1 MGIWR
6 IPVDEIDRPGS
17 FASHMNRSIVL
28 LLNVLSQLKDYPT
41 LLKICSMLQR
51 TPDQGKKY
59 LRDADRQVLAQR
71 AFVLT
76 VMVLEDMLHEL
87 TEVSEDQSG
96 QCCDVLEARM
106 TTDVFHKASAEDGQE
121 PLPPKA
127 ALSGEEGASYST
139 EDVAQGEGQDQPLS
153 AMEPDE
159 GKPEKPPKE
168 ASPSG
173 PAEPMECDHF
183 AAEPEKM
190 EAFSLYPEAAQ
201 LPPGKICKD
210 KAPES
215 RTTAELSLEDLSI
228 SSKHQQLEAGKGQA
242 GPTEETSQ
250 KANRKRKL
258 AGDTESGKTL
268 LLDAYRV
275 WQQGQ
280 KVMTY
285 DLGKIE
291 KIMSETYMLIKQV
304 DEAAA
309 LEQAVKFCQVHIGAS
324 AQKQLAGDAPA
335 TPKHPRDSRDH
346 FFAAAP
352 KSLTPPMG
360 TAADAPSSVAEA
372 LPRLADQQSKP
383 KAASPSSSSSSSS
396 SSTTGG
402 LLLPPQEPAGVEN
415 IKEMPPTSSLKP

>member
-1 MGIWR
+1 
-6 IPVDEIDRPGS
+6 
-17 FASHMNRSIVL
+17 
-28 LLNVLSQLKDYPT
+28 
-41 LLKICSMLQR
+41 
-51 TPDQGKKY
+51 
-59 LRDADRQVLAQR
+59 
-71 AFVLT
+71 
-76 VMVLEDMLHEL
+76 
-87 TEVSEDQSG
+87 
-96 QCCDVLEARM
+96 M
-106 TTDVFHKASAEDGQE
+106 TTDVFHKANAEDGQE

-127 ALSGEEGASYST
+127 ALSGREGASYGT
-139 EDVAQGEGQDQPLS
+139 EDVAQKEGQDQPLT

-159 GKPEKPPKE
+159 GKPEKNPKE

-190 EAFSLYPEAAQ
+190 EASSLYPEPAQ
-201 LPPGKICKD
+201 VPSGKVCKD

-228 SSKHQQLEAGKGQA
+228 SSKHQQLEAGKGQGQA

-250 KANRKRKL
+250 KPNRKRKL

-304 DEAAA
+304 SKRLMRCWPAMAPT
-309 LEQAVKFCQVHIGAS
+309 
-324 AQKQLAGDAPA
+324 AGLVSLL
-335 TPKHPRDSRDH
+335 TSRD
-346 FFAAAP
+346 
-352 KSLTPPMG
+352 G
-360 TAADAPSSVAEA
+360 
-372 LPRLADQQSKP
+372 
-383 KAASPSSSSSSSS
+383 
-396 SSTTGG
+396 
-402 LLLPPQEPAGVEN
+402 
-415 IKEMPPTSSLKP
+415 